1 MKQVLWNKGKKRD
14 EIMSEGERK
23 EKKNSKK
30 KKKKHKFNYIAVPAT
45 RK

>member
-1 MKQVLWNKGKKRD
+1 
-14 EIMSEGERK
+14 MSEGERK
-23 EKKNSKK
+23 EKKNSK